1 MKRIA
6 IAPMMLGAALLAA
19 CAGAGSTFAHGGT
32 AQTTLGTAAA
42 TTSPPA
48 RSPIEGTW
56 RSGKLTKAEFL
67 RAYDATG
74 GGTVG
79 SRFETGP
86 SFFGQL
92 GGGARRYAVIT
103 LRFKSGYFSELESGD
118 GRPSV
123 VGYTAT
129 YRVSG
134 RTLVLVSLRPDPTVC
149 TGIYTFTIR
158 GSQLRLHVRRQCAAR
173 HDGPFNTTLFASF
186 PFTKVA

>member
-1 MKRIA
+1 MLIFCDLRLVGCLSHGRPSSVSVSWHFLQRRGRQRCAHRQGPRASAGKGPHRADKAPRLVAGTRVPSGPPGHPDSARTAGARAQLKRIA

-32 AQTTLGTAAA
+32 AQPTPGTAAA

-74 GGTVG
+74 GGAVG

-86 SFFGQL
+86 SF
-92 GGGARRYAVIT
+92 
-103 LRFKSGYFSELESGD
+103 
-118 GRPSV
+118 
-123 VGYTAT
+123 
-129 YRVSG
+129 
-134 RTLVLVSLRPDPTVC
+134 
-149 TGIYTFTIR
+149 
-158 GSQLRLHVRRQCAAR
+158 
-173 HDGPFNTTLFASF
+173 
-186 PFTKVA
+186 